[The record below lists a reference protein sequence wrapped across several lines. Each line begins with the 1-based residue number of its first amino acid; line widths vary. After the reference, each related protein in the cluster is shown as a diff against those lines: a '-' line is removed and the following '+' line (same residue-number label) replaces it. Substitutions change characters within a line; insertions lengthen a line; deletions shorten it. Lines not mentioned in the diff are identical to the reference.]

1 MSRKIFLLSLFLI
14 SSLGVIVGTNPE
26 NRIGNSK
33 TDKAK
38 SSAFT
43 ENKGQFRDQAGK
55 PNPEV
60 LYMAD
65 FGGMKVQLRKTGFSY
80 ETYQV
85 KPKWVDPFNN

>member
-1 MSRKIFLLSLFLI
+1 MRMSLIIVLLGLMTQTI
-14 SSLGVIVGTNPE
+14 ITAKNPGS
-26 NRIGNSK
+26 RQFF
-33 TDKAK
+33 
-38 SSAFT
+38 FT
-43 ENKGQFRDQAGK
+43 ENKGQFRDQYGK

-85 KPKWVDPFNN
+85 KPKWFDPLNN